1 MFKSRLLIFPPG
13 HLFCTLNMAPFTE
26 SEAKTASWQK
36 RNYQKKKTSG
46 LTTQATHWVRE
57 TKAPSLTPR
66 PPAPPHGQQLL
77 NRGEPAATVLW
88 ETSGL
93 SSPLRPAPLPPP
105 RYPRPVPPPP
115 LAPPHSSAAQPPA
128 FAAPAAHAGAFR
140 TPTHT
145 SNALFSPEK
154 FLDGRDY
161 FLLM

>member
-13 HLFCTLNMAPFTE
+13 HLFCNLNMAPFTE
-26 SEAKTASWQK
+26 SEAKRASWQK
-36 RNYQKKKTSG
+36 EIIKKRRV

-66 PPAPPHGQQLL
+66 PPAPPRGQRLL
-77 NRGEPAATVLW
+77 NRGEPAATALW
-88 ETSGL
+88 ESSGL
-93 SSPLRPAPLPPP
+93 RLPCAPP

-115 LAPPHSSAAQPPA
+115 LAPPHPSAAQPPA
-128 FAAPAAHAGAFR
+128 SAAPAAPAGAFR